1 MNHHYSMVKKF
12 LLAGIVAALL
22 FSACKKETE
31 ELKTPALSE
40 YVPLEVGKYITY
52 QLDSFR
58 YLPFSTQGIT
68 ITYQVKFFVDAGITD
83 NLGRPAY
90 RIVRSIRKTDAD
102 AWVPDN
108 SFTAINTGNT
118 YEFIDE
124 NLRFLKLQLPIKN
137 GYTWKGNSY
146 INTTSQY
153 SDFRFLDGWDYAY
166 DSLDAPLT
174 VGSVT
179 FDSTVKIAQRDE
191 VIGNPDDVNSY
202 SEKNYSAEY
211 YAKGIGLVYKR
222 FLHSEYQPPTTSG
235 GSGYYSDATKGFT
248 LTIIDHN

>member
-1 MNHHYSMVKKF
+1 MIRRILFVGM
-12 LLAGIVAALL
+12 LAALF

-40 YVPLEVGKYITY
+40 YVPLEVGKYIIY

-68 ITYQVKFFVDAGITD
+68 ISYQAKFLVDAAITD
-83 NLGRPAY
+83 NLDRPAY
-90 RIVRSIRKTDAD
+90 RIVRFIRKTAAD
-102 AWVPDN
+102 VWQPDN
-108 SFTAINTGNT
+108 SFTAVNTGNT
-118 YEFIDE
+118 YEFTDE
-124 NLRFLKLQLPIKN
+124 NMRFLKLHEPISN
-137 GYTWKGNSY
+137 GFSWKGNSY
-146 INTTSQY
+146 INTTSQFT
-153 SDFRFLDGWDYAY
+153 DFRFLDGWDYMY
-166 DSLDAPLT
+166 DSVDAPLT
-174 VGSVT
+174 LGAIN
-179 FDSTVKIAQRDE
+179 FDSTVKVAQRDE
-191 VIGNPDDVNSY
+191 VLNDPGDPGSY
-202 SEKNYSAEY
+202 SEINYAVEY